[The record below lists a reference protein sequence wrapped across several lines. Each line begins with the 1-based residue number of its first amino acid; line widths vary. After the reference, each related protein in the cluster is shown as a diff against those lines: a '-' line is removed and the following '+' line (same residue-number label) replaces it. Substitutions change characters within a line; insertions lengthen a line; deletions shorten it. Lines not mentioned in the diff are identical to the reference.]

1 MGIDREKIFF
11 PYLSNYDVEEMYII
25 LKGSRKG
32 ISSFMKKAKT
42 VATGNIYKDEEAL
55 FEIFK
60 VELSN
65 EIKARKIQYFGEL
78 VQMIS

>member
-1 MGIDREKIFF
+1 MGIDREEIFF
-11 PYLSNYDVEEMYII
+11 PYLSHFDVEEMYII

>member
-32 ISSFMKKAKT
+32 ISSFMKKAKS
-42 VATGNIYKDEEAL
+42 VATGNIYKFIAL
-55 FEIFK
+55 S
-60 VELSN
+60 V
-65 EIKARKIQYFGEL
+65 L
-78 VQMIS
+78 VVCLYSSFSSFVKSK